1 VTATVVQSGDY
12 TLEIDTGAPVQG
24 FRLDDT
30 LRGVL
35 DGTTFVLDGLTD
47 FADVTDGVKGIRVK
61 RGRRDIKD
69 QFSAGTMTFVL
80 DDTAAGGVFNPF
92 ATDSPYYDPD
102 NDKPG
107 LAPMR
112 LVRLYRE
119 AELLFVGRIVDYD
132 YNFDLNGDD
141 TVSVTC
147 ADDFYLLAQTVTDEV
162 HIDQELT
169 GARIEAILDLTE
181 VNYPTG
187 AARSI
192 ATGTVELGG
201 HSGGGGGG
209 HDYDLEL
216 GQVVLDYLRLVN
228 DAEQGRLYIDR
239 EGVLVFE
246 NRIGATLSAA
256 VADFHDDGTNYPYRN
271 VDISFGADKV
281 VNLVYVST
289 LNNKSGTA
297 SDAGSQA
304 EYFIQSLAVTGS
316 LLNTDADAQ
325 DLADYLLNPDPEATF
340 TAIEV
345 AFSQLSDAQRDV
357 VATIDIGDTIT
368 VEKSFINGASTTQL
382 AQELAVEGVEHY
394 IDTAG
399 GHVARFY
406 TSPTTIVYELIL
418 DDAVYGALDALNVLG

>member
-1 VTATVVQSGDY
+1 MSTAVVQSGDY
-12 TLEIDTGAPVQG
+12 TLEIDTGAPVRG
-24 FRLDDT
+24 FRLDDAV
-30 LRGVL
+30 RGVL
-35 DGTTFVLDGLTD
+35 DGTTFVLDGVTD
-47 FADVTDGVKGIRVK
+47 FADVTDGTRSIRIR
-61 RGRRDIKD
+61 RGRRDISD
-69 QFSAGTMTFVL
+69 QFGAGTMTFLL

-119 AELLFVGRIVDYD
+119 SELLFVGRVVDYD
-132 YNFDLNGDD
+132 YQFGLDGDD
-141 TVSVTC
+141 SVSVRC
-147 ADDFYLLAQTVTDEV
+147 ADDFYLLAQTVTDDV
-162 HIDQELT
+162 HIDQEYS
-169 GARIEAILDLTE
+169 GARIEAILNLTE

-201 HSGGGGGG
+201 HTGGGGGG
-209 HDYDLEL
+209 HTYDLEL
-216 GQVVLDYLRLVN
+216 GQIVLDYLRLVN
-228 DAEQGRLYIDR
+228 DAERGRLYIDR

-246 NRIGATLSAA
+246 NRIGATLSSP

-340 TAIEV
+340 TAVEV

-357 VATIDIGDTIT
+357 VATIDIGDTISI
-368 VEKSFINGASTTQL
+368 EKSFINGASTTQL

-394 IDTAG
+394 IDTSG

-418 DDAVYGALDALNVLG
+418 DDAVYGVLDALNVLG

>member
-47 FADVTDGVKGIRVK
+47 FADITDGAKGIRIK

-69 QFSAGTMTFVL
+69 QFGAGTMTFVL

-119 AELLFVGRIVDYD
+119 SELLFVGRVIDYD
-132 YNFDLNGDD
+132 YNFNLNGDD

-147 ADDFYLLAQTVTDEV
+147 ADDFYLLAQTVTDDV

-216 GQVVLDYLRLVN
+216 GQIVLDYLQLVN
-228 DAEQGRLYIDR
+228 NAEQGRLYIDR

-246 NRIGATLSAA
+246 NRIGATLSSS

-297 SDAGSQA
+297 SDAGSQS
-304 EYFIQSLAVTGS
+304 EYFIQSLAITGS

-325 DLADYLLNPDPEATF
+325 DLADYLLNPEPEATF

-357 VATIDIGDTIT
+357 VATIDIGDTISI
-368 VEKSFINGASTTQL
+368 EKSFINGASTTQL

-394 IDTAG
+394 IDTSG

-418 DDAVYGALDALNVLG
+418 DDAVYGVLDALNVLG

>member
-12 TLEIDTGAPVQG
+12 KLEIDTGAPVQA
-24 FRLDDT
+24 FRLDDA

-47 FADVTDGVKGIRVK
+47 FADVTDGARSIRIK
-61 RGRRDIKD
+61 RGRRDIAD
-69 QFSAGTMTFVL
+69 QFGAGTMTFVL
-80 DDTAAGGVFNPF
+80 DDTTAGGVFNPF

-119 AELLFVGRIVDYD
+119 SELLFVGRVIDYD
-132 YNFDLNGDD
+132 YNFALDGDD

-162 HIDQELT
+162 HIDKELS
-169 GARIEAILDLTE
+169 GARIETILDLPE
-181 VNYPTG
+181 VDYPTG

-201 HSGGGGGG
+201 HTGGGGGG

-216 GQVVLDYLRLVN
+216 GQIVLDYLQLVN
-228 DAEQGRLYIDR
+228 EAEQGRLFIDR

-246 NRIGATLSAA
+246 NRIGATLSAPIA
-256 VADFHDDGTNYPYRN
+256 AFNDDGTNYPYRN

-281 VNLVYVST
+281 VNLVFVQS
-289 LNNKSGTA
+289 LGNDSGTA
-297 SDAGSQA
+297 QNTDSQS
-304 EYFIQSLAVTGS
+304 EYFIQSVAVTGS
-316 LLNTDADAQ
+316 LLDTDAACEA
-325 DLADYLLNPDPEATF
+325 LATYLLNPEPEPTF
-340 TAIEV
+340 TAVEV

-357 VATIDIGDTIT
+357 VATIDIGDTISI
-368 VEKSFINGASTTQL
+368 EKSFINGATTTQL

-394 IDTAG
+394 IDYVG

-418 DDAVYGALDALNVLG
+418 DDAVYGVLDADNVLG

>member
-30 LRGVL
+30 VRGVL

-47 FADVTDGVKGIRVK
+47 FADVTDGAKGIRIK

-69 QFSAGTMTFVL
+69 QFGAGTMTFVL

-92 ATDSPYYDPD
+92 ASDSPYYDPD
-102 NDKPG
+102 NVKPG

-119 AELLFVGRIVDYD
+119 AELLFVGRIID
-132 YNFDLNGDD
+132 YNYNFGLDGDD

-147 ADDFYLLAQTVTDEV
+147 ADDFYLLAQTVTDTTSLSK
-162 HIDQELT
+162 QFS
-169 GARIEAILDLTE
+169 GARISAVLDLTE
-181 VNYPTG
+181 VDYPSG

-192 ATGTVELGG
+192 ATGTVEI
-201 HSGGGGGG
+201 GGGG
-209 HDYDLEL
+209 DYNLEL
-216 GQVVLDYLRLVN
+216 GQVVLDYLQLVN
-228 DAEQGRLYIDR
+228 NAEQGRLFIDR
-239 EGVLVFE
+239 EGVLVFQ
-246 NRIGATLSAA
+246 NRVGATLSSP
-256 VADFHDDGTNYPYRN
+256 VANFKDDGLQYPYRN

-289 LNNKSGTA
+289 INNKSA
-297 SDAGSQA
+297 SASNAASQA
-304 EYFIQSLAVTGS
+304 EYFIQSIAVTGS
-316 LLNTDADAQ
+316 LLDTDTAAQ
-325 DLADYLLNPDPEATF
+325 DLADYLLSPQPEATF
-340 TAIEV
+340 TAVEV
-345 AFSQLSDAQRDV
+345 AFAQLTDAQRDV
-357 VATIDIGDTIT
+357 VATIDVGNTISIQ
-368 VEKSFINGASTTQL
+368 KQFINGDTLSDIS
-382 AQELAVEGVEHY
+382 QELAVEGVEHY

-406 TSPTTIVYELIL
+406 TSPTTIVYQLIL
-418 DDAVYGALDALNVLG
+418 DDPVYGVLDALNVLG

>member
-1 VTATVVQSGDY
+1 MTATVVQSGDY

-181 VNYPTG
+181 VNHPTG

-304 EYFIQSLAVTGS
+304 EYFIQSLAITGS

-368 VEKSFINGASTTQL
+368 IEKSFINGASTTQL

-394 IDTAG
+394 IDTSG

-406 TSPTTIVYELIL
+406 TSPTTIIFELIL
-418 DDAVYGALDALNVLG
+418 DDPVYGVLDALNALG

>member
-1 VTATVVQSGDY
+1 VTATVVQAGDY

-30 LRGVL
+30 VRGVL

-69 QFSAGTMTFVL
+69 QFSAGTMTFLL

-92 ATDSPYYDPD
+92 ASDSPYYDPD
-102 NDKPG
+102 NNKPG

-119 AELLFVGRIVDYD
+119 AELLFVGRIID
-132 YNFDLNGDD
+132 YNYNFGLDGDD

-147 ADDFYLLAQTVTDEV
+147 ADDFYLLAQTVTDTTSLSKEFS
-162 HIDQELT
+162 
-169 GARIEAILDLTE
+169 GARISAVLDLPE
-181 VNYPTG
+181 VDYPSG

-192 ATGTVELGG
+192 ATGTVEI
-201 HSGGGGGG
+201 GGGG
-209 HDYDLEL
+209 DYNLGL
-216 GQVVLDYLRLVN
+216 GQVVLDYLQLVN
-228 DAEQGRLYIDR
+228 NAEQGRLFIDR

-246 NRIGATLSAA
+246 NRVGATLSSP
-256 VADFHDDGTNYPYRN
+256 VASFHDDGTNYPYRN

-289 LNNKSGTA
+289 INNKSA
-297 SDAGSQA
+297 SASNAASQA
-304 EYFIQSLAVTGS
+304 EYFIQSIAVTGS
-316 LLNTDADAQ
+316 LLDTDTAAQ
-325 DLADYLLNPDPEATF
+325 DLADYLLSPQPEATF
-340 TAIEV
+340 TAVEV
-345 AFSQLSDAQRDV
+345 AFAQLTDAQRDV
-357 VATIDIGDTIT
+357 VATIDVGDTISI
-368 VEKSFINGASTTQL
+368 KKQFINGDTLSDIS
-382 AQELAVEGVEHY
+382 QELAVEGVEHY

-406 TSPTTIVYELIL
+406 TSPTTIVYQFIL
-418 DDAVYGALDALNVLG
+418 DDAVYGVLDALNALG

>member
-1 VTATVVQSGDY
+1 VSTAVVQSGDY
-12 TLEIDTGAPVQG
+12 TLEIDTGAPVRG
-24 FRLDDT
+24 FRLDDAV
-30 LRGVL
+30 RGVL
-35 DGTTFVLDGLTD
+35 DGTTFVLDGVTD
-47 FADVTDGVKGIRVK
+47 FADVTDGTRSIRIR
-61 RGRRDIKD
+61 RGRRDIAD
-69 QFSAGTMTFVL
+69 QFGAGTMTFLL
-80 DDTAAGGVFNPF
+80 DDTTAGGVFNPF

-119 AELLFVGRIVDYD
+119 SELLFVGRITDFDYGFGLD
-132 YNFDLNGDD
+132 GDD
-141 TVSVTC
+141 TVSVQC
-147 ADDFYLLAQTVTDEV
+147 ADDFYLLAQTVTDDV

-169 GARIEAILDLTE
+169 GARIETILDLTE

-201 HSGGGGGG
+201 HTGGGGGG

-216 GQVVLDYLRLVN
+216 GQNVLDYLRLVN
-228 DAEQGRLYIDR
+228 DAERGRLYIDR

-246 NRIGATLSAA
+246 DRIGNTLSSP
-256 VADFHDDGTNYPYRN
+256 VADFHDGGTNYPYRN

-297 SDAGSQA
+297 SDAGSQS
-304 EYFIQSLAVTGS
+304 EYFIQSLAITGS

-325 DLADYLLNPDPEATF
+325 DLADSLLNPEPEPTF

-368 VEKSFINGASTTQL
+368 IEKSFINGASTTQL

-399 GHVARFY
+399 GHVARLY

-418 DDAVYGALDALNVLG
+418 DDAVYGVLDALNVLG

>member
-1 VTATVVQSGDY
+1 VTATVVQAGDY

-30 LRGVL
+30 VRGVL

-69 QFSAGTMTFVL
+69 QFSAGTMTFLL
-80 DDTAAGGVFNPF
+80 DDTAASGVFNPF
-92 ATDSPYYDPD
+92 ASDSPYYDPD
-102 NDKPG
+102 NNKPG

-119 AELLFVGRIVDYD
+119 AELLFVGRIID
-132 YNFDLNGDD
+132 YNYNFGLDGDD

-147 ADDFYLLAQTVTDEV
+147 ADDFYLLAQTVTDTTSLSKEFS
-162 HIDQELT
+162 
-169 GARIEAILDLTE
+169 GARISAVLDLPE
-181 VNYPTG
+181 VDYPSG

-192 ATGTVELGG
+192 ATGTVEI
-201 HSGGGGGG
+201 GGGG
-209 HDYDLEL
+209 DYNLGL
-216 GQVVLDYLRLVN
+216 GQVVLDYLQLVN
-228 DAEQGRLYIDR
+228 NAEQGRLFIDR

-246 NRIGATLSAA
+246 NRVGATLSSP
-256 VADFHDDGTNYPYRN
+256 VASFHDDGTNYPYRN

-289 LNNKSGTA
+289 INNKSA
-297 SDAGSQA
+297 SASNAASQA
-304 EYFIQSLAVTGS
+304 EYFIQSIAVTGS
-316 LLNTDADAQ
+316 LLDTDTAAQ
-325 DLADYLLNPDPEATF
+325 DLADYLLSPQPEATF
-340 TAIEV
+340 TAVEV
-345 AFSQLSDAQRDV
+345 AFAQLTDAQRDV
-357 VATIDIGDTIT
+357 VATIDVGDTISI
-368 VEKSFINGASTTQL
+368 KKQFINGDTLSDIS
-382 AQELAVEGVEHY
+382 QELAVEGVEHY

-406 TSPTTIVYELIL
+406 TSPTTIVYQFIL
-418 DDAVYGALDALNVLG
+418 DDAVYGVLDALNALG

>member
-1 VTATVVQSGDY
+1 VTATVVQAGDY

-30 LRGVL
+30 VRGVL

-92 ATDSPYYDPD
+92 ATDSPYYDPA
-102 NDKPG
+102 NQKPG

-119 AELLFVGRIVDYD
+119 AELLFVGRIVDYG
-132 YNFDLNGDD
+132 YEFNLNGDD

-147 ADDFYLLAQTVTDEV
+147 ADDFYLLAQTVTDDV

-216 GQVVLDYLRLVN
+216 GQIVLDYLRLVN

-340 TAIEV
+340 TAVEV

-368 VEKSFINGASTTQL
+368 IEKSFINGASTTQL

-418 DDAVYGALDALNVLG
+418 DDAVYGVLDALNALG

>member
-12 TLEIDTGAPVQG
+12 TLEIDTGAPVRG

-30 LRGVL
+30 VRGVL

-47 FADVTDGVKGIRVK
+47 FADVTDGAKGIRIK

-69 QFSAGTMTFVL
+69 QFGAGTMTFLL

-119 AELLFVGRIVDYD
+119 SELLFVGRVIDYD
-132 YNFDLNGDD
+132 YNFNLNGDD

-147 ADDFYLLAQTVTDEV
+147 ADDFYLLAQTVTDDV

-216 GQVVLDYLRLVN
+216 GQIVLDYLQLVN
-228 DAEQGRLYIDR
+228 NAEQGRLYIDR

-246 NRIGATLSAA
+246 NRIGATLSSS

-297 SDAGSQA
+297 SDAGSQS
-304 EYFIQSLAVTGS
+304 EYFIQSLAITGS

-325 DLADYLLNPDPEATF
+325 DLADYLLNPEPEATF

-357 VATIDIGDTIT
+357 VATIDIGDTISI
-368 VEKSFINGASTTQL
+368 EKSFINGASTTQL

-394 IDTAG
+394 IDTSG

-418 DDAVYGALDALNVLG
+418 DDAVYGVLDALNVLG

>member
-1 VTATVVQSGDY
+1 MSTAVVQSGDY
-12 TLEIDTGAPVQG
+12 TLEIDTGAPVRG

-30 LRGVL
+30 VRGVL

-47 FADVTDGVKGIRVK
+47 FADVTDGAKGIRIK
-61 RGRRDIKD
+61 RGRRDISD
-69 QFSAGTMTFVL
+69 QFGAGTMTFLL

-92 ATDSPYYDPD
+92 ASDSPYYDPD
-102 NDKPG
+102 NVKPG

-119 AELLFVGRIVDYD
+119 AELLFVGRIINYD
-132 YNFDLNGDD
+132 YNFGLDGDD

-147 ADDFYLLAQTVTDEV
+147 ADDFYLLAQTVTDTTSLSKEFS
-162 HIDQELT
+162 
-169 GARIEAILDLTE
+169 GARISAVLDLPE
-181 VNYPTG
+181 VNYPSG

-192 ATGTVELGG
+192 ATGTVEI
-201 HSGGGGGG
+201 GGGG
-209 HDYDLEL
+209 DYNLEL
-216 GQVVLDYLRLVN
+216 GQVVLDYLQLVN
-228 DAEQGRLYIDR
+228 NAEQGRLFIDR

-246 NRIGATLSAA
+246 NRVGATLSSP
-256 VADFHDDGTNYPYRN
+256 VASFHDDGTNYPYRN

-297 SDAGSQA
+297 QDTDSQS

-316 LLNTDADAQ
+316 ILDTDTAAQ
-325 DLADYLLNPDPEATF
+325 DLADYLLSPQPEATF
-340 TAIEV
+340 TAVEV
-345 AFSQLSDAQRDV
+345 AFAQLTDAQRDV
-357 VATIDIGDTIT
+357 VATIDVGDTISIQ
-368 VEKSFINGASTTQL
+368 KQFINGDTLSDIS
-382 AQELAVEGVEHY
+382 QELAVEGVEHY

-406 TSPTTIVYELIL
+406 TSPTTIVYQFIL
-418 DDAVYGALDALNVLG
+418 DDAVYGVLDALNALG